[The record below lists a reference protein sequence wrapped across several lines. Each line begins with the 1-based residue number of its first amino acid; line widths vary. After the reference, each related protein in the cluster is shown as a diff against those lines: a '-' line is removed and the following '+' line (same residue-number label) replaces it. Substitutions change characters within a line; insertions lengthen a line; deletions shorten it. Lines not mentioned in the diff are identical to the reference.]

1 MPKKTSSPQPQFST
15 PAEVEAAFYEAIEQC
30 DLDGVMAVWAVDD
43 DVVCIHPGGPR
54 LDGFAAILEGW
65 KQIFTHGSRLKFK
78 LTDLNEHAG
87 MTYAV
92 HVLCE
97 WVADASNPSETTPV
111 FATNAYTLT
120 ERGWR
125 MILHH
130 ASAAPQSLSKSDEQL
145 PDLGTVVLH

>member
-1 MPKKTSSPQPQFST
+1 MPKKTIAPQPQFAT
-15 PAEVEAAFYEAIEQC
+15 PAEVEAAFYEAIEQA
-30 DLDGVMAVWAVDD
+30 DLEGVMAVWAVDD
-43 DVVCIHPGGPR
+43 EVVCIHPGGPR
-54 LDGFAAILEGW
+54 LDGYAAILEGW
-65 KQIFTHGSRLKFK
+65 KQIFAHGNRLRFK

-97 WVADASNPSETTPV
+97 WVSDANKLSESTPV
-111 FATNAYTLT
+111 FATNAFTLT

-130 ASAAPQSLSKSDEQL
+130 ASAAPHNVTKPEESL
-145 PDLGTVVLH
+145 PDLRTVVLH

>member
-1 MPKKTSSPQPQFST
+1 MPKKTTPPQVQFST
-15 PAEVEAAFYEAIEQC
+15 PAEVETAFYDAIERG
-30 DLDGVMAVWAVDD
+30 DLEGVMAVWAVDD
-43 DVVCIHPGGPR
+43 EVVCIHPGGPR
-54 LDGFAAILEGW
+54 LDGYTAILEGW
-65 KQIFTHGSRLKFK
+65 KQIFTHGNSLRFR

-97 WVADASNPSETTPV
+97 WVSDASNPTESTPV

-130 ASAAPQSLSKSDEQL
+130 ASAAPQNSVKTEVA
-145 PDLGTVVLH
+145 PDPGSVVLH

>member
-1 MPKKTSSPQPQFST
+1 MPKKTTPPQAQFST
-15 PAEVEAAFYEAIEQC
+15 PAEVETAFYEAIEQG
-30 DLDGVMAVWAVDD
+30 DLEGVMAVWAEDD
-43 DVVCIHPGGPR
+43 EVVCIHPGGPR
-54 LDGFAAILEGW
+54 LEGYAAILDGW

-97 WVADASNPSETTPV
+97 WVSDVANPLESTPV
-111 FATNAYTLT
+111 FATNAFTLT

-130 ASAAPQSLSKSDEQL
+130 ASAAPQNSVASEEL
-145 PDLGTVVLH
+145 PDPSTLVLH

>member
-1 MPKKTSSPQPQFST
+1 MPKKTTVPQPQFST
-15 PAEVEAAFYEAIEQC
+15 PAEVEAAFYEAIEQG

-43 DVVCIHPGGPR
+43 EVVCIHPGGPR
-54 LDGFAAILEGW
+54 LDGYGAILESW
-65 KQIFTHGSRLKFK
+65 REIFSHGSRLKFT
-78 LTDLNEHAG
+78 LSDLNEHAG

-97 WVADASNPSETTPV
+97 WVSDADNPSERTPV

-125 MILHH
+125 MVLHH
-130 ASAAPQSLSKSDEQL
+130 ASSAPLSVVQENEH
-145 PDLGTVVLH
+145 PDSSSIVLH